1 MENTKKVIFLLFI
14 FTTTVV
20 NAQTADNSKKLFQK
34 VTGGV
39 VFGTVASTSFTGT
52 EKPFRLGYNLIPN
65 ITIVTPKTYHNILY
79 GFGDNSLRSLN
90 GYFLNNNWDTYLLY
104 SKTLHTGGNYL
115 GLGIEK
121 MIKIENKGEGIKFFL
136 LTEIGT
142 DFKGN
147 HSLSFG
153 LLMSVQNKIWKRK

>member
-1 MENTKKVIFLLFI
+1 MRKLFFSLIF

-20 NAQTADNSKKLFQK
+20 SAQTDNSKKLFQK

-39 VFGTVASTSFTGT
+39 VFGTIASTSFTGT
-52 EKPFRLGYNLIPN
+52 EKPFSLGYNLSPN

-79 GFGDNSLRSLN
+79 GFGNNSLLSLN
-90 GYFLNNNWDTYLLY
+90 GYFLNNDWDTYLLY
-104 SKTLHTGGNYL
+104 SKILHTGGNYL
-115 GLGIEK
+115 GWGIEK
-121 MIKIENKGEGIKFFL
+121 MVKIENKGEGIKFFL
-136 LTEIGT
+136 STEIGT

-147 HSLSFG
+147 HLLSFG